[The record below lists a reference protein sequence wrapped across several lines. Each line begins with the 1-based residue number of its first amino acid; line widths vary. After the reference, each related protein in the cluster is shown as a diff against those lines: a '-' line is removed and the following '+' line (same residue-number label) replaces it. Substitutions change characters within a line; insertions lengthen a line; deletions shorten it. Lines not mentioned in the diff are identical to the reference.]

1 MNNPNHEFSTET
13 PKLAFDLYKNL
24 ITLDTGA
31 IVLIATFLNF
41 FKQPE
46 KLLEWKGAIVL
57 CLCFF
62 GLSIIGCLII
72 LLSLVIDV
80 RMKGRFGHTK
90 KQERYLVIGMLC
102 AWGGYLIGLASLI
115 AFIIKNLY

>member
-1 MNNPNHEFSTET
+1 MSTPNHEFSTET

-31 IVLIATFLNF
+31 IVLIAAFLNF
-41 FKQPE
+41 FKDPQ
-46 KLLEWKGAIVL
+46 WKWAIVL

-62 GLSIIGCLII
+62 CLSIIGCLII

-80 RMKGRFGHTK
+80 RLRGRFGQTP
-90 KQERYLVIGMLC
+90 KQVRYIIGGMLC
-102 AWGGYLIGLASLI
+102 AWGEYLIGLASFV
-115 AFIIKNLY
+115 AFVIKNLF